1 MFCIAESMQ
10 IYIQDIWQNVSL
22 FHDSSF
28 RHLRIA
34 PGFPFLDGV
43 GIAVD
48 QAGLGVEG
56 DVDFAEIL
64 KMAEHSDDCRPVALR
79 NTLEVVGLLHH
90 RKSVDPVR
98 IGLFL
103 LADEGGVPSAEVL
116 DLLICVKKIWS
127 VVRHSFQIDTSCQK
141 SEFVKERVLVQC
153 QVKVNRF
160 ILLDFFREIRDCA

>member
-1 MFCIAESMQ
+1 MLYV
-10 IYIQDIWQNVSL
+10 YIQLSWQNVSL
-22 FHDSSF
+22 FYDSSF

-34 PGFPFLDGV
+34 PGFPFFDGV

-48 QAGLGVEG
+48 QAGLGVKG
-56 DVDFAEIL
+56 DVDLAKIL
-64 KMAEHSDDCRPVALR
+64 KMAERPDDCRPVALR

-98 IGLFL
+98 IGLLL

-141 SEFVKERVLVQC
+141 SELVQEGVLIQC

-160 ILLDFFREIRDCA
+160 VLLDFFREIRDCA

>member
-1 MFCIAESMQ
+1 M
-10 IYIQDIWQNVSL
+10 
-22 FHDSSF
+22 
-28 RHLRIA
+28 
-34 PGFPFLDGV
+34 
-43 GIAVD
+43 D

-64 KMAEHSDDCRPVALR
+64 KMTEHSDDCRSVALR

-90 RKSVDPVR
+90 WKSVDPVR

-116 DLLICVKKIWS
+116 DLLICVKKIWG

-141 SEFVKERVLVQC
+141 LDLVQEG
-153 QVKVNRF
+153 VL
-160 ILLDFFREIRDCA
+160 I

>member
-1 MFCIAESMQ
+1 MEKAS
-10 IYIQDIWQNVSL
+10 
-22 FHDSSF
+22 
-28 RHLRIA
+28 
-34 PGFPFLDGV
+34 
-43 GIAVD
+43 
-48 QAGLGVEG
+48 LGVKG
-56 DVDFAEIL
+56 DVDLAKIL
-64 KMAEHSDDCRPVALR
+64 EVAEHSDDCRSVALR

-98 IGLFL
+98 IGMFL

-141 SEFVKERVLVQC
+141 SELVKERVLIQC

-160 ILLDFFREIRDCA
+160 ILLDSLREVRNCA